1 MNNLYQH
8 IQYLLLHHDWVML
21 PGIGAFIARYAE
33 AKITDGS
40 SFVPP
45 SRSLGFNGASVDDD
59 GLLISSVARREGI
72 SYARAKEIV
81 KNEIDLMLARI
92 STEGRVEIPR
102 LGTLS
107 RAESSAFIFEPAA
120 DALIVTAPFASLPV
134 IALPQAEAA
143 GSVAEPRLLP
153 APEADTPSH
162 DAVFSDYERSLNRRR
177 RMRTVTRYAASVA
190 LLLGIGFTLSTP
202 VLFDDSQVT
211 KASLSTAISSP
222 ASSMD
227 AVTVTPVTPEATQPE
242 PIVAE
247 PAARKPDVMEVAGL
261 TDEQAS
267 EYSCYVI
274 VASCGSS
281 REAERFISRSRE
293 PESLKILKSDGRYRV
308 YAAVSNDYDLAY
320 AYKSTSAFAG
330 RYPQAWVYRSK

>member
-33 AKITDGS
+33 ARIADGN

-102 LGTLS
+102 VGTLS
-107 RAESSAFIFEPAA
+107 RGESSAFIFEPAV
-120 DALIVTAPFASLPV
+120 DSLIVSAPFASLPV
-134 IALPQAEAA
+134 IALPQAESA

-153 APEADTPSH
+153 APEAA
-162 DAVFSDYERSLNRRR
+162 DASVDDYERSLRRGR
-177 RMRTVTRYAASVA
+177 RLRTVARYAASVA

-202 VLFDDSQVT
+202 MLFDDSQVT
-211 KASLSTAISSP
+211 KASLTTSISRP
-222 ASSMD
+222 AT
-227 AVTVTPVTPEATQPE
+227 VKVTPVTSETAQPE
-242 PIVAE
+242 PVVADPE
-247 PAARKPDVMEVAGL
+247 PQNHDVMEVAGL
-261 TDEQAS
+261 TDEQAA

-274 VASCGSS
+274 VASCGNS
-281 REAERFISRSRE
+281 REAERFIRQSPE
-293 PESLKILKSDGRYRV
+293 PESLKVLKSDGRYRV

-320 AYKSTSAFAG
+320 AYKSTPAFTK
-330 RYPQAWVYRSK
+330 RHPQAWVYRRE

>member
-1 MNNLYQH
+1 
-8 IQYLLLHHDWVML
+8 ML
-21 PGIGAFIARYAE
+21 PGVGAFIARYAE
-33 AKITDGS
+33 ARITDTD
-40 SFVPP
+40 SFLPP

-102 LGTLS
+102 VGTLS
-107 RAESSAFIFEPAA
+107 RAESSAFIFEPAPA
-120 DALIVTAPFASLPV
+120 DSLIVSAPFAALPV
-134 IALPQAEAA
+134 IALPQAESAA
-143 GSVAEPRLLP
+143 LPHLLP
-153 APEADTPSH
+153 APEVEEIVP
-162 DAVFSDYERSLNRRR
+162 DASVGEYERSLRRGR
-177 RMRTVTRYAASVA
+177 RLRTVARYAASVA

-211 KASLSTAISSP
+211 KASLTTAVSRP
-222 ASSMD
+222 AP
-227 AVTVTPVTPEATQPE
+227 VKVTPVAPEAAQPE

-247 PAARKPDVMEVAGL
+247 PEPQKPDVIEVAAL
-261 TDEQAS
+261 TDDEAA

-274 VASCGSS
+274 VASCANTG
-281 REAERFISRSRE
+281 EANRFIRHSGE
-293 PESLKILKSDGRYRV
+293 PEALKILKSDGRYRV

-320 AYKSTSAFAG
+320 AYKSTPAFT
-330 RYPQAWVYRSK
+330 RRHPQAWVYRRK